1 MEIIR
6 GVLREYVPKRCGGM
20 LIRAM
25 ARPAARDAAA
35 SHRRRRRHARLLLYA
50 KGLAKH
56 AAYSKYERGAK
67 RFVRP
72 ATVRCVPGNA

>member
-1 MEIIR
+1 M
-6 GVLREYVPKRCGGM
+6 LR
-20 LIRAM
+20 
-25 ARPAARDAAA
+25 RPIDAAA
-35 SHRRRRRHARLLLYA
+35 DTLDVPPYA

-72 ATVRCVPGNA
+72 ATVRCAPGNA